1 MMLYKKI
8 YCDIKTVGFWKG
20 REVMKMQNEAA
31 NLFFERL
38 NAHFQVNIKEVPN
51 LNGVSFSLMEV
62 PGWVFSINY
71 NKERDTYDVLGDHEL
86 LIHTYGYF
94 YIRYEDVLSSESFES
109 FINRCLEIKE
119 NPTRHLITSLNYG
132 DELSDEEVK
141 TQHKAFNLEAQK
153 MDGAGISPESL
164 GNDLIAKLQEVV
176 LSDSNI
182 VGIGVDD
189 RYLKGI
195 NSLPRYAI
203 RVVVKE
209 FNKEEDLAAVYS
221 RILTIDN
228 IKSDFSIQGI
238 YDELSDL
245 DYCTYKYIAS

>member
-1 MMLYKKI
+1 
-8 YCDIKTVGFWKG
+8 
-20 REVMKMQNEAA
+20 MKMQNEAA

-38 NAHFQVNIKEVPN
+38 NAHFQVDIKEVPN
-51 LNGVSFSLMEV
+51 LNGISFSLMEA

-71 NKERDTYDVLGDHEL
+71 NKKNDTYDILGDHEL

-94 YIRYEDVLSSESFES
+94 YIRHEDVLSVEPFES
-109 FINRCLEIKE
+109 FVNQCLEIKE
-119 NPTRHLITSLNYG
+119 NPIRHLITSLNYG
-132 DELSDEEVK
+132 DELSDEEV
-141 TQHKAFNLEAQK
+141 TAQYKAFNLETQK
-153 MDGAGISPESL
+153 MDGVGISSGSL
-164 GNDLIAKLQEVV
+164 GDDLIAKLQEVA

-182 VGIGVDD
+182 VGIGMDD

-195 NSLPRYAI
+195 HSLPRYAI

-228 IKSDFSIQGI
+228 VKSDFSIQGI

-245 DYCTYKYIAS
+245 DYCTYKYIVS